1 MSDETID
8 LDAIEAREREARIA
22 RYQSDPAHAL
32 QELLAVIHRDGG
44 HYVAA
49 HGIGRA
55 VEDAVSVVYE
65 ARRAAS
71 EAQAI
76 IAGRT
81 TPPTDAEIAAHA
93 RRATVGAWLITA
105 NDGNRQ
111 LVYLWRPFDADSR
124 SEDWEMLRR
133 RMGPFKFT
141 IARWVPIDA
150 EGCPCA
156 WPVAEGER

>member
-1 MSDETID
+1 MSDVVD
-8 LDAIEAREREARIA
+8 LDASDAREREERIA
-22 RYQSDPAHAL
+22 RYQRDPLHAL
-32 QELLAVIHRDGG
+32 QDLLAVIHRDGG

-55 VEDAVSVVYE
+55 VEDAVSAVYE
-65 ARRAAS
+65 ARRVAS

-93 RRATVGAWLITA
+93 DASHIGAWLITA
-105 NDGNRQ
+105 TDGCRQ
-111 LVYLWRPFDADSR
+111 LVHLWRPFDGDSR
-124 SEDWEMLRR
+124 SEEWAMLRR

-150 EGCPCA
+150 EGRPCA
-156 WPVAEGER
+156 WPVVTL